1 MFNNAEL
8 IEDKAKC
15 DVRKEKRS
23 PLVSNSTQ
31 YKFIHLS
38 EKIRIDECW
47 WKSSLAGH
55 EAQP

>member
-38 EKIRIDECW
+38 EKIRIDEC
-47 WKSSLAGH
+47 
-55 EAQP
+55 